1 MVRMESRH
9 SVPRLPL
16 AIGLAAVAASLLSAC
31 GPSQACANQHAR
43 PSASV
48 HTLAPPPRAYEAM
61 AEEGASG
68 RLILYGG
75 ESPEG
80 ALLSDTWL
88 WDGQTW
94 SEHLQS
100 MGPRIYWPMMTFD
113 SARGQVVLIGSTIYD
128 PTRGPSPTET
138 WLWRNGSWRQVHP
151 STAPKSY
158 GLDSSIAD
166 DASISRVLLY
176 ADIPRG
182 YGATHEMWS
191 WDGQNWTSLPL
202 PTIVYYAAPRWIAPG
217 PNGGVLGLGKNWQT
231 GDGKGGAVYEW
242 TGHDWKALNATGM
255 PAAVR
260 AQGYD
265 PVRHRLVVMGSL
277 TGDIPDVAPPSDTT
291 FTFDGRAWSATAL
304 PAELRGRVNF
314 ALAWYGGACTLV
326 LWGGMQGQ
334 GLTFLPPPAPY
345 TETWYEDGTGWV
357 NVAR

>member
-1 MVRMESRH
+1 
-9 SVPRLPL
+9 
-16 AIGLAAVAASLLSAC
+16 
-31 GPSQACANQHAR
+31 
-43 PSASV
+43 
-48 HTLAPPPRAYEAM
+48 M

-217 PNGGVLGLGKNWQT
+217 PNGGVIGLGKNWQT
-231 GDGKGGAVYEW
+231 GGGKGGAVYEW
-242 TGHDWKALNATGM
+242 TGHDWKSLNATGM

-260 AQGYD
+260 AESYD

-277 TGDIPDVAPPSDTT
+277 IGDVPDVAPPLDTT
-291 FTFDGRAWSATAL
+291 FTFDGRAWSATPL

-314 ALAWYGGACTLV
+314 ALAWYGGGCTLV

-334 GLTFLPPPAPY
+334 GLTLLRPSAPY